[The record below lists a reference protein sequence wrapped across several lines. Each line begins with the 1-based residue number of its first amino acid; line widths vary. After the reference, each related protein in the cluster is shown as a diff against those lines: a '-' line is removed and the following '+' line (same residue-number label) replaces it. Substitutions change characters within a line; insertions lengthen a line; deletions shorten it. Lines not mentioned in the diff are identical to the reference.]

1 MMHRMALIIGGSAL
15 LAAVAASP
23 GAFAAPRMLTFGI
36 VPQMSPWTL
45 ARRWTPV
52 LEAWSAAV
60 GVRIVLRTA
69 PTIRRFERRVARGD
83 YDLVYLNPVDYL
95 RNRARYRAFA
105 RGQGWLQGI
114 LIVRRKGPVRTI
126 DGLAHHVIAF
136 PARHAFAASIEP
148 RRFLQA
154 HGIPFAIRYV
164 GSHDAVYRAV
174 AAGLFIAGGG
184 VCQTYDSLPAHI
196 RRHLRVLWSGPKG
209 LPLPFAARRTL
220 PTSLVRRLTVA
231 LLRLPRVVPGAIKRL
246 GFTGF
251 QAARDRDYTRP
262 GAVVH

>member
-1 MMHRMALIIGGSAL
+1 M
-15 LAAVAASP
+15 LAGVP
-23 GAFAAPRMLTFGI
+23 GAFAAPRVLTIGI

-95 RNRARYRAFA
+95 RNRGRYRAFA

-114 LIVRRKGPVRTI
+114 LVVRRKGPVRTI
-126 DGLAHHVIAF
+126 GELAHRLIAF
-136 PARHAFAASIEP
+136 PARDALAASIEP
-148 RRFLQA
+148 RRFL
-154 HGIPFAIRYV
+154 HVRGIPFETRYV

-184 VCQTYDSLPAHI
+184 ARQTYDSLPAHI
-196 RRHLRVLWSGPKG
+196 RRHLRVLWAGPKG
-209 LPLPFAARRTL
+209 LPHPFAARRTL
-220 PTSLVRRLTVA
+220 PASLVRRLTVA
-231 LLRLPRVVPGAIKRL
+231 LVRLAQVVPGAIKRL

-251 QAARDRDYTRP
+251 QATRDRDYTRP